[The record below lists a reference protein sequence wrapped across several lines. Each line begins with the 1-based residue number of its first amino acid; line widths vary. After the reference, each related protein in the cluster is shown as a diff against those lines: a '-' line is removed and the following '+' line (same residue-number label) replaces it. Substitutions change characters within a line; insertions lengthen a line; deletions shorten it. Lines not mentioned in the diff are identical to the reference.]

1 MGAGFDL
8 GFQRRDIPALNQTS
22 PKLLLQIS
30 VSGEDGLNA
39 FTERIR
45 AFVAVQLGTRLCVV
59 YAQKGQKPA
68 PVAG

>member
-39 FTERIR
+39 ITERIR
-45 AFVAVQLGTRLCVV
+45 AFVAVQL
-59 YAQKGQKPA
+59 
-68 PVAG
+68 